1 MFLGPSSRLPADNAP
16 SVFNVHVL
24 PFMERI
30 WNALR
35 DDRMGVREVAVGALR
50 SCLKLVEKR
59 ETRYRVQWWYR
70 LFDQTMVGLERH
82 VQFKPHD
89 TEVYIHASL
98 LALGE
103 LLEHSGEFMLARC
116 ARTINSQVL
125 FTSTSKA
132 RRFQV
137 CVQWSLSVPV
147 TFATAEIDRYSL
159 KPVYRMPGP
168 GEATVG
174 ALEV

>member
-1 MFLGPSSRLPADNAP
+1 MRAVMASFADNSP

-35 DDRMGVREVAVGALR
+35 DNRMGVREVAVGALR

-70 LFDQTMVGLERH
+70 LFDQTIVGLEKPLN
-82 VQFKPHD
+82 FKPHE
-89 TEVYIHASL
+89 TEVYVHASL

-116 ARTINSQVL
+116 DCMTRFPALQSAKNQ
-125 FTSTSKA
+125 
-132 RRFQV
+132 RRAVVFGAN
-137 CVQWSLSVPV
+137 P
-147 TFATAEIDRYSL
+147 ATE
-159 KPVYRMPGP
+159 
-168 GEATVG
+168 
-174 ALEV
+174 

>member
-1 MFLGPSSRLPADNAP
+1 
-16 SVFNVHVL
+16 VFNVHVL

-35 DDRMGVREVAVGALR
+35 DNRMGVREVAVGALR

-70 LFDQTMVGLERH
+70 LFDQTMVGLERPLN
-82 VQFKPHD
+82 FKPLEM
-89 TEVYIHASL
+89 EVYVHASL

-116 ARTINSQVL
+116 A
-125 FTSTSKA
+125 A
-132 RRFQV
+132 RH
-137 CVQWSLSVPV
+137 SL
-147 TFATAEIDRYSL
+147 
-159 KPVYRMPGP
+159 
-168 GEATVG
+168 
-174 ALEV
+174 